1 MKSNDIN
8 QGNNFLTVEAFNS
21 GIAELKTELKSE
33 IRDVRY
39 ETAMNGAKIDWMQTS
54 IYWGF
59 AIIAFVVTF
68 VAIFVP
74 YLKREKEEKKE
85 PELTVSKVQS
95 MIDEALARALTMNPA

>member
-1 MKSNDIN
+1 MTSSDVN
-8 QGNNFLTVEAFNS
+8 QNGNNVLTIEMFNAGMS
-21 GIAELKTELKSE
+21 ELRAE

-39 ETAMNGAKIDWMQTS
+39 ETRLNGAKIDWMQTS

-74 YLKREKEEKKE
+74 YFKREKSEKKE
-85 PELTVSKVQS
+85 PELTVPKVQT
-95 MIDEALARALTMNPA
+95 MIDEALARALIVK

>member
-1 MKSNDIN
+1 MTSSDVN
-8 QGNNFLTVEAFNS
+8 QNGNNVLTIEMFNAGMS
-21 GIAELKTELKSE
+21 ELKTELKSE

-39 ETAMNGAKIDWMQTS
+39 ETQLNGAKIDWMQTS

-74 YLKREKEEKKE
+74 YFKREKSEKKE
-85 PELTVSKVQS
+85 PELTVPKVQT
-95 MIDEALARALTMNPA
+95 MIDEALARALIVK